1 MSLIKQDFSIVGTF
15 NIIPEM
21 LPTYPIYLLSK
32 SGNSIAIQQTGTGE
46 SVSLNSFGLEELE
59 PVRFGR
65 KTRTGYII
73 FVSAIRL
80 GDSIKLVD
88 GIDIV
93 LQFKVENGDLS
104 ISGFLFG
111 KSYEYTY
118 RKAIE
123 FKKAN
128 KDTKFEITN
137 DFSKYP
143 LVYDIFKV
151 KSILLPYSQTL
162 ILSQTNEITSKL
174 QTVEQLSS
182 RVDRL
187 EKQVGGAI
195 DLTEFLTT
203 NYFTKMSFNK
213 KLVRLAVE
221 YLKEG
226 KNVIER
232 DVMKRE
238 FAVDDEYKIQLDI
251 DSEKLSAMYPY
262 LSYECLHRLILNKIS
277 KREFYINKDELEECR
292 GIDIAGR

>member
-1 MSLIKQDFSIVGTF
+1 MSLIKQDFAIVGTF

-21 LPTYPIYLLSK
+21 LPTYPIYLLSR
-32 SGNSIAIQQTGTGE
+32 SGNSVVIQQTGTGE
-46 SVSLNSFGLEELE
+46 SISLSSYGLDELE

-80 GDSIKLVD
+80 GNSIQLVD

-93 LQFKVENGDLS
+93 LQFKVENNDLS

-118 RKAIE
+118 RKTVE

-143 LVYDIFKV
+143 LTYDVFKV
-151 KSILLPYSQTL
+151 KNILLPYSQA
-162 ILSQTNEITSKL
+162 LSLSKTNEITSKL
-174 QTVEQLSS
+174 QAVEQLSK

-203 NYFTKMSFNK
+203 NYFTKMSLNK

-238 FAVDDEYKIQLDI
+238 FAVDDEYRIQLDI
-251 DSEKLSAMYPY
+251 DSEKLSATYPY
-262 LSYECLHRLILNKIS
+262 LSYECLHRLILNKIN
-277 KREFYINKDELEECR
+277 KKEFYISKDELEECR
-292 GIDIAGR
+292 E

>member
-1 MSLIKQDFSIVGTF
+1 MSLIKQDFAIVGTF

-21 LPTYPIYLLSK
+21 LPTYPIYLFSK
-32 SGNSIAIQQTGTGE
+32 SGNSVVMQQTGTGE
-46 SVSLNSFGLEELE
+46 SISLSSYGLDELE

-80 GDSIKLVD
+80 GNSIQLVD

-93 LQFKVENGDLS
+93 LQFKVENNDLS

-118 RKAIE
+118 RKAVE

-143 LVYDIFKV
+143 LTYDVFKV
-151 KSILLPYSQTL
+151 KNILLPYSQTL
-162 ILSQTNEITSKL
+162 SLSKTNEITSKL
-174 QTVEQLSS
+174 QAVDELSK

-203 NYFTKMSFNK
+203 NYFTKMSLNK

-262 LSYECLHRLILNKIS
+262 LSYECLHRLILNKIN
-277 KREFYINKDELEECR
+277 KKEFYINSDELEECR
-292 GIDIAGR
+292 